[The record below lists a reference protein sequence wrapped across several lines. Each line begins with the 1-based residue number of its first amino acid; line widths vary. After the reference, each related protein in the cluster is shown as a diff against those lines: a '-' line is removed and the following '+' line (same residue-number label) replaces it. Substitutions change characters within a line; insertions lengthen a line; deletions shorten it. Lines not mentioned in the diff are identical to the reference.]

1 MNGAPD
7 ILQRAPMVA
16 VEFAKACAA
25 SRAHMAGA
33 LAALAEHGGHGPLVS
48 GCVRSH
54 FPESVKDSLR
64 SLASDVAVH
73 SYLARA
79 ARPKGMHAA
88 TVQRIGRAIATRD
101 GSGYYGPQPDAPGA
115 LLQAGLALAL
125 PRAAAGRESGH
136 D

>member
-1 MNGAPD
+1 MNRAPD
-7 ILQRAPMVA
+7 ILQRAPIVA
-16 VEFAKACAA
+16 AEFAKACAA

-64 SLASDVAVH
+64 SLARQVGAHDDA
-73 SYLARA
+73 AMA

-101 GSGYYGPQPDAPGA
+101 GSGYYGPQPDSPGA

-125 PRAAAGRESGH
+125 TGRESGI
-136 D
+136 